1 MRFQHFPKIIIMS
14 VYSSLLRSKRSR
26 RPSRSTPRRA
36 QQIKFGE
43 PVITGFTRSF
53 AQRIPNGDILN
64 GDLPNGER
72 REYLKPM
79 LFSGGVGQLD
89 DRHLHKGQPEKDM
102 LVVKVGGPAYHIALP
117 HRSTTSLYHIALPYR
132 STASLYHIAIPH
144 RYTTSASAVAC
155 PTR

>member
-1 MRFQHFPKIIIMS
+1 M
-14 VYSSLLRSKRSR
+14 
-26 RPSRSTPRRA
+26 
-36 QQIKFGE
+36 
-43 PVITGFTRSF
+43 ITGFTRSF
-53 AQRIPNGDILN
+53 AQRIPNGDIL
-64 GDLPNGER
+64 NGER

-117 HRSTTSLYHIALPYR
+117 HRSTTSV
-132 STASLYHIAIPH
+132 SV
-144 RYTTSASAVAC
+144 VAC

>member
-1 MRFQHFPKIIIMS
+1 M
-14 VYSSLLRSKRSR
+14 
-26 RPSRSTPRRA
+26 
-36 QQIKFGE
+36 
-43 PVITGFTRSF
+43 ITGFTRSF

-102 LVVKVGGPAYHIALP
+102 LVVKVGGPAYHIA
-117 HRSTTSLYHIALPYR
+117 
-132 STASLYHIAIPH
+132 IPH
-144 RYTTSASAVAC
+144 RYTTSASAAAC

>member
-1 MRFQHFPKIIIMS
+1 M
-14 VYSSLLRSKRSR
+14 
-26 RPSRSTPRRA
+26 TPRRA
-36 QQIKFGE
+36 HQIKFGE

-53 AQRIPNGDILN
+53 AQRI
-64 GDLPNGER
+64 PNGER

-102 LVVKVGGPAYHIALP
+102 LVVKVGGSA
-117 HRSTTSLYHIALPYR
+117 
-132 STASLYHIAIPH
+132 YHIAIPH
-144 RYTTSASAVAC
+144 RSTASASAAAC